1 MDIPAIRGK
10 IGNTVYYSA
19 NFSFQQ
25 INDLVDRKVGNE
37 IYTSKTLKER
47 LQRSLTD
54 NCGKIKQYILDCED
68 RFFNA
73 LVLAVYDGEPQWTE
87 IRFELD
93 ENEFSNVGIL
103 HLNGL
108 EKIFPVDGQH
118 RVEGIKEALKK
129 ILHWHLKP
137 LVLY

>member
-1 MDIPAIRGK
+1 MCDMNIPAIRGK
-10 IGNTVYYSA
+10 IGNTVYYCA

-25 INDLVDRKVGNE
+25 INELVDRKVGNE
-37 IYTSKTLKER
+37 IYTSKTLKDR

-54 NCGKIKQYILDCED
+54 NSGKIKQYILDRDD

-93 ENEFSNVGIL
+93 DNE
-103 HLNGL
+103 
-108 EKIFPVDGQH
+108 PVKGV
-118 RVEGIKEALKK
+118 R
-129 ILHWHLKP
+129 
-137 LVLY
+137 Y